1 MTAGTDYSV
10 QVGFVDN
17 YGTAS
22 SSKTVDFTTYQP
34 GKPTAGTISVTQN
47 AEGKYTVTASGF
59 TAIEPAVIKQYVFT
73 FGTRTIKTDTNTAIF
88 FPVMPNTLYQVS
100 CYVVDS
106 FNQQSNTVN
115 IPYETFGEIP
125 EVNIMLGKMLI
136 MTAES
141 TGTITVDTVDNLI
154 DDLVR
159 S

>member
-22 SSKTVDFTTYQP
+22 SSKTVEFTTYQL
-34 GKPTAGTISVTQN
+34 GVPTAGTISVTQN
-47 AEGKYTVTASGF
+47 ADGKYTVTASGF
-59 TAIEPAVIKQYVFT
+59 AAMTPAVIKQYVFT
-73 FGTRTIKTDTNTAIF
+73 FGIKTIKTDTNTATF
-88 FPVMPNTLYQVS
+88 FPIMPNTLYQVS
-100 CYVVDS
+100 CYVVDD
-106 FNQQSNTVN
+106 FNQRSNVVT

-125 EVNIMLGKMLI
+125 EVNIILGKMLI

-141 TGTITVDTVDNLI
+141 TSTITVDTVDNTI